1 MSAEEGNGHS
11 KRQGA
16 TIRKQRTLSEV
27 DDHDNADIESV
38 CVECFKFLKALAKDY
53 FQVQER

>member
-1 MSAEEGNGHS
+1 MSTKEGNGHS

-16 TIRKQRTLSEV
+16 TNRRQRVVSV
-27 DDHDNADIESV
+27 VDNADIESV